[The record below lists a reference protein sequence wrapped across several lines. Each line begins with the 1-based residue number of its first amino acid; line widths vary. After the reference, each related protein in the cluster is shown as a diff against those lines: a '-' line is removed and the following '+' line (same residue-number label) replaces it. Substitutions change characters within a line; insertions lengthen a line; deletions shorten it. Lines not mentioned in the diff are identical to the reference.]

1 MISHQPYLGGR
12 WSRPTYWKAIVM
24 ENVHVERSAGWS
36 GLCFIVLAVVATFG
50 AGTFPPAG
58 ASSAAVSAY
67 IDAHRTGLLWGAWLT
82 LPLSAF
88 FLWFLVG
95 LRSFLRRSSARPDGL
110 PTLAML
116 AGLVV
121 VSSAF
126 TAAYL
131 QSALAYGPTSAGADA
146 AALYGVYVFVSGS
159 LSYGPAAIFFL
170 AAAWALARHYS
181 APAWLSWL
189 GYLAALAS
197 TIATFGVFTT
207 NPELAPPG
215 GFLTLGGAVISL
227 LWLLAMAIVLVRV
240 KAPVPAP

>member
-1 MISHQPYLGGR
+1 
-12 WSRPTYWKAIVM
+12 M

-36 GLCFIVLAVVATFG
+36 GLCFIVLAVVATLG
-50 AGTFPPAG
+50 AGTSPPGG

-67 IDAHRTGLLWGAWLT
+67 VDAHRAGLLWGAWLT
-82 LPLSAF
+82 LPLSAL

-95 LRSFLRRSSARPDGL
+95 LRSFLRRSNARPDGL
-110 PTLAML
+110 PTFAML

-131 QSALAYGPTSAGADA
+131 QSALAYGPTSAANA
-146 AALYGVYVFVSGS
+146 AALYAIYVFVSGG

-170 AAAWALARHYS
+170 AAAWALARHHS

-240 KAPVPAP
+240 KAPAPAP